1 MKLSIFSWNH
11 ASSSA
16 KQLAS
21 TLNIKRIK
29 HEGSRFRHT
38 NSKLVINWGCSSL
51 PHLIDPRRT
60 LNHPHCVALAANK
73 LSTFK
78 ALAIDGIPIP
88 DATSSYETARDW
100 LSAGHTVYQR
110 LTATGHSGIGIIIV
124 KPGENLTYA
133 PLYTKKFKT
142 KHEYRVHV
150 GVKDGVGSVIHIQQK
165 RLRQDAPVDRIK
177 GIRNHSNGW
186 IFACNDVD
194 PLHQEAQ
201 QVAIDGVMALGL
213 DFGAVDLLVD
223 RNNNAVICE
232 INTAP
237 GLEGTTI
244 NKYVEFF
251 NKFKE

>member
-21 TLNIKRIK
+21 ALNCKRIK
-29 HEGSRFRHT
+29 HEGSHFRHT
-38 NSKLVINWGCSSL
+38 NSKLVINWGSSSL
-51 PHLIDPRRT
+51 SHRVDPRRT
-60 LNHPHCVALAANK
+60 LNHPSCVEMAANK
-73 LSTFK
+73 LKTLTTLT
-78 ALAIDGIPIP
+78 AHDIPCV
-88 DATSSYETARDW
+88 ASTSSFEEARSW
-100 LSAGHTVYQR
+100 LAEGNTIYQR
-110 LTATGHSGIGIIIV
+110 LIVSGHSGAGIIIV

-142 KHEYRVHV
+142 KREYRVHV
-150 GVKDGVGSVIHIQQK
+150 GVKDNVGSVIHIQQK

-201 QVAIDGVMALGL
+201 QVAIDGVMALEL